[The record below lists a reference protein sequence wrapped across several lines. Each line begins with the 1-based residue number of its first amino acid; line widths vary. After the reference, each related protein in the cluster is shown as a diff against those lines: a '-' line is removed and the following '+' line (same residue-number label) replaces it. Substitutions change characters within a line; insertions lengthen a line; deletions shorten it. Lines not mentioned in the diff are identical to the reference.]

1 MEQNKVLEEKDPFFV
16 ALSKLKQSMI
26 DRSLRNR
33 VLLYSKVMTFNK
45 GKKIVMIS
53 VQREENPL
61 FGKFDNIE
69 NAPISIYNK
78 PIWDQ

>member
-1 MEQNKVLEEKDPFFV
+1 
-16 ALSKLKQSMI
+16 
-26 DRSLRNR
+26 
-33 VLLYSKVMTFNK
+33 
-45 GKKIVMIS
+45 MIS

-61 FGKFDNIE
+61 FGKFDDID